1 MPYRSPRYPRIAA
14 GLVLLFVAEAREAQV
29 PAPPAVNEDLKKLA
43 AEVYVYAFPLVLM
56 DITRAVMTDISSGDP
71 KKASVN
77 HFSHLR
83 TFPDASFT
91 DVVGPNADT
100 LCSSA
105 WFDLS
110 QGPIVLSLP
119 DTQGRYYLMPMLDA
133 WTNVFAAP
141 GKRTTG
147 TKKGDYALTG
157 PGFTGPLPKDAKE
170 IRSPTH
176 MVWMIGRIQTNGKVD
191 FRWVNKLQDQLKLT
205 PLSAWGK
212 PAVTQ
217 AEAAPPPASVDP
229 KTPPVEQIARMD
241 AETFYSR
248 LAALLPGNPPAAADA
263 PMVEKMK
270 TIGVVAGQ
278 PFDLAKLDPASVQAV
293 EEGAKAALEGIV
305 AAAKKGAGPLENGWS
320 FSLDWGRYGT
330 RYAERAG
337 SAWMGLGTNAA
348 EDTVYPTARVDAD
361 GQPLDGANAY
371 VLHFDKGRLPPAEA
385 FWSLTLYDNR
395 NSFVDNPID
404 RYAIGDRDKIRY
416 NPGGS
421 LDIYIQNGSPGKD
434 RESNWLPAPKDR
446 FNLMLRLYWPEPA
459 VLDGTWQPPAVKR
472 AE

>member
-1 MPYRSPRYPRIAA
+1 MIYRSPRYARIVA
-14 GLVLLFVAEAREAQV
+14 GLALLVVAQAQAQE
-29 PAPPAVNEDLKKLA
+29 PAPPAADEDLKKLA
-43 AEVYVYAFPLVLM
+43 TEVYVYAYPLVLM
-56 DITRAVMTDISSGDP
+56 DITRAVMTDTSSGDP
-71 KKASVN
+71 RKVPLN
-77 HFSHLR
+77 HFTHLR

-91 DVVGPNADT
+91 DVVSPNADT
-100 LCSSA
+100 LYSSA

-133 WTNVFAAP
+133 WTNVFASP

-147 TKKGDYALTG
+147 TQKGDYALAG
-157 PGFTGPLPKDAKE
+157 PGWTGPLPKGIKQ

-205 PLSAWGK
+205 PLSGWGK
-212 PAVTQ
+212 PAAAPAQ
-217 AEAAPPPASVDP
+217 PAPPPAGVDP

-241 AETFYSR
+241 AQTFYSR
-248 LAALLPGNPPAAADA
+248 LTALLPGNPPAAADA

-305 AAAKKGAGPLENGWS
+305 AAAKKGAGQLKNGWN

-330 RYAERAG
+330 RYAERAVI
-337 SAWMGLGTNAA
+337 AWVGLGANAA
-348 EDTVYPTARVDAD
+348 EDAVYPTARVDAD
-361 GQPLDGANAY
+361 GGPLHGANVRAAFRQGTPATCRG
-371 VLHFDKGRLPPAEA
+371 VLVTD
-385 FWSLTLYDNR
+385 TL
-395 NSFVDNPID
+395 
-404 RYAIGDRDKIRY
+404 
-416 NPGGS
+416 
-421 LDIYIQNGSPGKD
+421 
-434 RESNWLPAPKDR
+434 
-446 FNLMLRLYWPEPA
+446 
-459 VLDGTWQPPAVKR
+459 
-472 AE
+472 